1 MMARHRFS
9 HYFNVFSNH
18 FVGNVKASFFILL
31 LLSQIIAENDRYF
44 VTAISYRS
52 SSTSSAKAD
61 KFGAYME
68 RQPESTIA
76 PLYDEVVF
84 ECGLNLVSDR
94 IEWRFR
100 PFKARTNN
108 ANGYTDYTYLNE
120 TVCISKKKHIKESH
134 AINKVLIV
142 NETRIRCSFM
152 SLIY

>member
-1 MMARHRFS
+1 MMARPRFS

-100 PFKARTNN
+100 PLKARTNN
-108 ANGYTDYTYLNE
+108 VNGYTEYTYLNE
-120 TVCISKKKHIKESH
+120 TVRISKNIKESH

>member
-1 MMARHRFS
+1 MVRHRFS
-9 HYFNVFSNH
+9 HYLKIFSNH
-18 FVGNVKASFFILL
+18 FVGDVKASFFIFL

-52 SSTSSAKAD
+52 SSASSSSSSAKAD
-61 KFGAYME
+61 KFGAFME

-108 ANGYTDYTYLNE
+108 ANTYSDYTYLNKM
-120 TVCISKKKHIKESH
+120 VRISHICFKWKEFVSGVFF
-134 AINKVLIV
+134 NGDF
-142 NETRIRCSFM
+142 SFF
-152 SLIY
+152 SSV